1 MMDMALLFELFILSC
16 AAGIVLTMA
25 VPERSAPSVLA
36 WIASISSAIILIA
49 GGIGLFTNQPFQA
62 ELWRI
67 SSLGTMGIG
76 MDRLSALFVFM
87 AGLVFLPVS
96 VFSARYMQRY
106 SGRYSLRS
114 FSIFYHLLF
123 ASVVL
128 LLIAADALS
137 FLLAWEVMSILC
149 YLLVNYEHEK
159 QDNTRASFL
168 MLVMGEAGFIS
179 VVFGFLLL
187 TGPSGGLDFA
197 SLRLNAGTIGGVMR
211 WVIFLL
217 TFFGFS
223 VKAGLVPANTWL
235 PRAHTAAPG
244 SFSAILSGVTLNLGI
259 YGIIRINA
267 DILPALNAG
276 PGIVVLITG
285 SLSAL
290 LGILYATTEND
301 MKKMLAHSSTENMGI
316 VTAGLGAGMVFAA
329 TQHPVL
335 AGIAFIASLYHMIN
349 HSMFKTLLFL
359 GSSGI
364 ELKTGGRDMN
374 RLGGL
379 IRFMPWTAAFFLIGA
394 LSIAALPP
402 FNGFVSEWLTLQTML
417 QSASLLSIPVKI
429 TFALSGAAL
438 ALTAGLAV
446 TCFVKA
452 FAMSFL
458 GMGRSESSRR
468 AVELPWSMRSAMGF
482 LSLLCIVFGIFP
494 TYVIPV
500 LDRTV
505 TPIVHES
512 AADALVPPFFTVG
525 RGNKK
530 FGRAFVADFH
540 KLGAQ
545 VGSDVLPGRGLVVL
559 HRGGRRNPVVFA
571 MSTSYTFVVLLL
583 LLGATLVMLRIV
595 VRRRKVRY
603 QPAWDGGLRR
613 LPSHMTYTATGFS
626 NPVRIIFSAVFH
638 PTVTKETKEA
648 VAEHFRTAITKE
660 RREVHITERLILQ
673 PVVSML
679 RTVSG
684 RIAKIHSGSV
694 NTYAMY
700 VIITLILLLM
710 GGQFF

>member
-1 MMDMALLFELFILSC
+1 MMHISILLELFLLSC
-16 AAGIVLTMA
+16 AVGILLALV
-25 VPERSAPSVLA
+25 VPERSAPVVLA
-36 WIASISSAIILIA
+36 WIASISSIVILIA
-49 GGIGLFTNQPFQA
+49 SGIGLFTNQSFHA

-67 SSLGTMGIG
+67 SSLGTLSIE
-76 MDRLSALFVFM
+76 MDRLSALFVFIT
-87 AGLVFLPVS
+87 GLIFLPVS
-96 VFSARYMQRY
+96 IFTGRYMQKY
-106 SGRYSLRS
+106 FGRYSLRS
-114 FSIFYHLLF
+114 FSILYYLLF
-123 ASVVL
+123 AAVIL

-159 QDNTRASFL
+159 QDNTSAGLL

-179 VVFGFLLL
+179 VVLGFLLL
-187 TGPSGGLDFA
+187 AGTSGGLDFA
-197 SLRLNAGTIGGVMR
+197 TLRLNADTIGGATR

-259 YGIIRINA
+259 YGIIRVNA
-267 DILPALNAG
+267 DILHQTTVG
-276 PGIVVLITG
+276 PGIIVLIIG

-316 VTAGLGAGMVFAA
+316 VTAGLGAGMVFVAMH
-329 TQHPVL
+329 HPVL
-335 AGIAFIASLYHMIN
+335 AGIAFIAALYHMAN
-349 HSMFKTLLFL
+349 HSIFKSLLFL

-374 RLGGL
+374 KLGGL

-417 QSASLLSIPVKI
+417 QSASLQSIPVKI

-452 FAMSFL
+452 FGMSFL

-468 AVELPWSMRSAMGF
+468 AVELPWSMRSAMLF
-482 LSLLCIVFGIFP
+482 LAFLCIVSGILP
-494 TYVIPV
+494 TYIIPV
-500 LDRTV
+500 LDRAV
-505 TPIVHES
+505 TPIVHAS
-512 AADALVPPFFTVG
+512 AADALVPPFFTGG
-525 RGNKK
+525 RGKEKLNK
-530 FGRAFVADFH
+530 AFAADFH

-559 HRGGRRNPVVFA
+559 HQGGKRNPVVFA

-583 LLGATLVMLRIV
+583 LLGATMLMLKIV
-595 VRRRKVRY
+595 VRKKKVRY
-603 QPAWDGGLRR
+603 QPAWDGGVRKL
-613 LPSHMTYTATGFS
+613 LPGMTYSATGFS
-626 NPVRIIFSAVFH
+626 NPVRVIFNTVFH
-638 PTVTKETKEA
+638 PTVTIETGENP
-648 VAEHFRTAITKE
+648 VGHFRTAITME
-660 RREVHITERLILQ
+660 RTEVHITERLVLK

-679 RTVSG
+679 KAISA
-684 RIAKIHSGSV
+684 RIAAMHNGSV

-700 VIITLILLLM
+700 VVISLVLLLI
-710 GGQFF
+710 GERFF

>member
-267 DILPALNAG
+267 DILPALDAG

-301 MKKMLAHSSTENMGI
+301 MKKMLEI
-316 VTAGLGAGMVFAA
+316 
-329 TQHPVL
+329 
-335 AGIAFIASLYHMIN
+335 
-349 HSMFKTLLFL
+349 
-359 GSSGI
+359 
-364 ELKTGGRDMN
+364 
-374 RLGGL
+374 
-379 IRFMPWTAAFFLIGA
+379 
-394 LSIAALPP
+394 
-402 FNGFVSEWLTLQTML
+402 
-417 QSASLLSIPVKI
+417 
-429 TFALSGAAL
+429 
-438 ALTAGLAV
+438 
-446 TCFVKA
+446 
-452 FAMSFL
+452 
-458 GMGRSESSRR
+458 
-468 AVELPWSMRSAMGF
+468 
-482 LSLLCIVFGIFP
+482 
-494 TYVIPV
+494 
-500 LDRTV
+500 
-505 TPIVHES
+505 
-512 AADALVPPFFTVG
+512 
-525 RGNKK
+525 
-530 FGRAFVADFH
+530 GRA
-540 KLGAQ
+540 
-545 VGSDVLPGRGLVVL
+545 SCR
-559 HRGGRRNPVVFA
+559 
-571 MSTSYTFVVLLL
+571 
-583 LLGATLVMLRIV
+583 
-595 VRRRKVRY
+595 
-603 QPAWDGGLRR
+603 
-613 LPSHMTYTATGFS
+613 
-626 NPVRIIFSAVFH
+626 
-638 PTVTKETKEA
+638 
-648 VAEHFRTAITKE
+648 E
-660 RREVHITERLILQ
+660 RV
-673 PVVSML
+673 
-679 RTVSG
+679 
-684 RIAKIHSGSV
+684 
-694 NTYAMY
+694 
-700 VIITLILLLM
+700 
-710 GGQFF
+710 

>member
-1 MMDMALLFELFILSC
+1 MMDMALLFELFLLSC
-16 AAGIVLTMA
+16 AAGIVLAMA
-25 VPERSAPSVLA
+25 VPERMAPSVLA
-36 WIASISSAIILIA
+36 WTASISSAIILVA

-67 SSLGTMGIG
+67 SSLGTMSIG

-123 ASVVL
+123 AAVVL

-149 YLLVNYEHEK
+149 YLLINYEHEK
-159 QDNTRASFL
+159 QGNTRSGLL

-179 VVFGFLLL
+179 VMFGFLLL
-187 TGPSGGLDFA
+187 AGPSGGLDFA
-197 SLRLNAGTIGGVMR
+197 SMRLNAGSIGGVTR

-217 TFFGFS
+217 TFFGFGI
-223 VKAGLVPANTWL
+223 KAGIIPVNTWL
-235 PRAHTAAPG
+235 PKAYKAAPG
-244 SFSAILSGVTLNLGI
+244 NIAAILSGVTLNLAV

-267 DILPALNAG
+267 DILPALDAG

-290 LGILYATTEND
+290 IGILYATTEDD
-301 MKKMLAHSSTENMGI
+301 MQQMLAHSSIENAGI
-316 VTAGLGAGMVFAA
+316 IIAGLGAGMVFAA
-329 TQHPVL
+329 MHHPVL
-335 AGIAFIASLYHMIN
+335 AGIAFIAALYHMIN

-417 QSASLLSIPVKI
+417 QSASLQSIPVKI

-452 FAMSFL
+452 FGMSFL

-468 AVELPWSMRSAMGF
+468 AVELPWSMRSAMLF
-482 LSLLCIVFGIFP
+482 LALLCIISGILP
-494 TYVIPV
+494 TYIIPV

-512 AADALVPPFFTVG
+512 AVDALVPPFFTGG
-525 RGNKK
+525 RGKEKLNK
-530 FGRAFVADFH
+530 AFAADFH

-559 HRGGRRNPVVFA
+559 HQGGKRNPVVFA

-583 LLGATLVMLRIV
+583 LLGATMIMLKIV
-595 VRRRKVRY
+595 VRRQKVRY
-603 QPAWDGGLRR
+603 QPAWDGGVRKL
-613 LPSHMTYTATGFS
+613 LPGMTYSATGFS
-626 NPVRIIFSAVFH
+626 NPVRVIFNTVFH
-638 PTVTKETKEA
+638 PTVTIETGESP
-648 VAEHFRTAITKE
+648 VGHFRTAITME
-660 RREVHITERLILQ
+660 RTEVHITERLALK
-673 PVVSML
+673 PVVAML
-679 RTVSG
+679 KAISA
-684 RIAKIHSGSV
+684 RIAAMHSGSV

-700 VIITLILLLM
+700 VIISLVMLLI
-710 GGQFF
+710 GERFF